1 MNEPIQPRRPERP
14 PVPPPPGTRPTEA
27 LGYDEPPPR
36 RPWWQQGW
44 GLALIALV
52 ALLVGL
58 GAGLAIGKGSNET
71 TTTTSSSPGTVTH
84 TTTSTVQHT
93 QTVTSTHTVTVTK
106 EGSGEGGEG
115 SGETQSFKGTGTKN
129 LGTVKVSG
137 PSSLHWTSEGENFA
151 ITSSRG
157 ELLSSEGHKGAA
169 SLSTGSYEDFEVQ
182 TDSGWTLKITP
193 AG

>member
-14 PVPPPPGTRPTEA
+14 PVPPRPGTGSTEV
-27 LGYDEPPPR
+27 LGADGPPPQE
-36 RPWWQQGW
+36 PWWKQGW
-44 GLALIALV
+44 GLALIALL

-58 GAGLAIGKGSNET
+58 GGGLAIGKGTNNT

-84 TTTSTVQHT
+84 TTTNTVQHT

-115 SGETQSFKGTGTKN
+115 SGEAQSFNGTGSKN

-137 PSSLHWTSEGENFA
+137 PSSLRWTSEGENFA

-157 ELLSSEGHKGAA
+157 ELLSSEGHKGTA
-169 SLSTGSYEDFEVQ
+169 SLAPGSYENFEVR
-182 TDSGWTLKITP
+182 TDSRWTLKITP